1 MELRNLSDI
10 TVEEFKRELD
20 RYLTS
25 IPDEPLIPGY
35 TAMRRTDSNSLLDMI
50 PISWDLLYTF
60 IHVYIHIYTRLKHII
75 YIWYIYSNMFM
86 KQLGPHKHYKL
97 FLWYSKL
104 LQVQYKGRLPI
115 ATLGHVPKNPLQLQF
130 LLFCDVW
137 DRFGRIAYIGKSTI
151 IFFSS
156 S

>member
-1 MELRNLSDI
+1 
-10 TVEEFKRELD
+10 
-20 RYLTS
+20 
-25 IPDEPLIPGY
+25 
-35 TAMRRTDSNSLLDMI
+35 
-50 PISWDLLYTF
+50 
-60 IHVYIHIYTRLKHII
+60 
-75 YIWYIYSNMFM
+75 MFM
-86 KQLGPHKHYKL
+86 KQLGPRKHYKL
-97 FLWYSKL
+97 FLWDSKL

-115 ATLGHVPKNPLQLQF
+115 ATLGHVPKNPLQLQLELEF